1 VSVVEFLYALVLY
14 LEKSLPFNLKKNN
27 FTFSLFLSLMFE
39 HCGKLCKLAFF
50 QFFRNLNF
58 RKSEILFKFFKAKS
72 RKNTLALFQW
82 LKFSDLPT
90 CFLASQKNDT
100 F

>member
-72 RKNTLALFQW
+72 RKNTLALK
-82 LKFSDLPT
+82 L
-90 CFLASQKNDT
+90 
-100 F
+100 